1 MLPAMTLRIG
11 DHVQAALAHNRAVV
25 ALESTII
32 THGLPRP
39 RNVEVARQAE
49 DVVRAAGAV
58 PATVGVLDGEAVVGL
73 SAVELE
79 RLGGDDRAVKC
90 SIRDLAT
97 ALVRRQPGGTTV
109 AATAYLAHQAGI
121 TVFPTG
127 GLGGVHRGAAS
138 TFDESADLVALS
150 QLPVVMV
157 SAGVKSILDT
167 GATLERLETLN
178 VAVLGYQTD
187 AFPGFYIADSGYP
200 APARADSPAE
210 VAAIARARDRL
221 GISSAVLVTRPVPA
235 EHQLDPGLHDRV
247 LAEALAAAEQQG
259 VHGHDVTPFL
269 LDYFHT
275 ATEGASEAT
284 NVQIYLGNVG
294 LGAEIAQ
301 ALTA

>member
-39 RNVEVARQAE
+39 RNGEVARQAE

-247 LAEALAAAEQQG
+247 LAEALAAAERQG